1 MPALPQLGAI
11 THVTQHCTAT
21 PEGLDCSAQQISA
34 MDIARFGQVS
44 YHYVVL
50 LDGTLVNTLDVRL
63 KGAHT
68 GGHNT
73 GNVGISYVGGID
85 RVTKQPRDTRT
96 AAQKATLAKFYRT
109 MQAQHPGVK
118 ILGHRDWSPDLNHD
132 GKISPNE
139 WVKQCPCFDVR
150 GWIAAG
156 LPL

>member
-1 MPALPQLGAI
+1 MALAPLGPI
-11 THVTQHCTAT
+11 KYVTQHCTAT
-21 PEGLDCSAQQISA
+21 PEGLNLTAQQISD

-50 LDGTLVNTLDVRL
+50 LDGTLVKTLDTQF

-85 RVTKQPRDTRT
+85 RVTKQAKDTRT
-96 AAQKATLAKFYRT
+96 PAQKATIAKFYRD
-109 MQAQHPGVK
+109 MAAQHPGVEFK
-118 ILGHRDWSPDLNHD
+118 GHRDWSPDKNGD
-132 GKISPNE
+132 GKITPNE
-139 WVKQCPCFDVR
+139 WVKQCPCFDVK

-156 LPL
+156 MPV